1 MLSYPGSRGYQY
13 YIGGLNVNGKRRR
26 LFFRD
31 EAHLIFYLEQ
41 KKRAEK
47 TPLPLRKADSCQMDI
62 GWNQRLSDEISW
74 IQGQLTV
81 G

>member
-41 KKRAEK
+41 KKESRENSAPSSK
-47 TPLPLRKADSCQMDI
+47 
-62 GWNQRLSDEISW
+62 G
-74 IQGQLTV
+74 
-81 G
+81 